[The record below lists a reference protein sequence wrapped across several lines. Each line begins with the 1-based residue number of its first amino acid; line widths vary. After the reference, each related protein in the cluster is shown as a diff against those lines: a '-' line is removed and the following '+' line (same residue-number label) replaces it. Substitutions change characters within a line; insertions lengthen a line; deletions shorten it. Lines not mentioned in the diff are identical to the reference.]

1 MNSLQ
6 VSASPHARALIS
18 TRHIMLAVIAALLP
32 AALNGFI
39 QFGMRALI
47 LLLVT
52 TGSAMGFEMLAR
64 LVMRRRQTVLDC
76 SAAVTGLLLGLNL
89 PAGMPFWQA
98 VLGSFIAV
106 VIVKQLFGGL
116 GQNFANPAIVARI
129 VLMLSFPATMTA
141 FQIPGTD
148 AVSGATPLVT
158 GTAGYWDLLLGNTAG
173 CIGETSAAA
182 ILLGGLFLCICGIIS
197 PVTPLACI
205 GSLALCTWLAGNDP
219 LYQILSGGLMLGA
232 VFMATDYATTP
243 LTKPGKLLFGIG
255 CGVLTFVIRQFSTYP
270 EGMSFA
276 ILLMNLLTPYLDRM
290 TRTHPF
296 GADNLAGKEKPNA

>member
-1 MNSLQ
+1 
-6 VSASPHARALIS
+6 
-18 TRHIMLAVIAALLP
+18 MLAVIAALLP

-232 VFMATDYATTP
+232 IYMATDYATSPISPT
-243 LTKPGKLLFGIG
+243 GRIVFGVG
-255 CGVLTFVIRQFSTYP
+255 CGAITVLIRYFGGYP
-270 EGMSFA
+270 EGVSFA
-276 ILLMNLLTPYLDRM
+276 ILIMNLLVWYIDNAFMPR
-290 TRTHPF
+290 RF
-296 GADNLAGKEKPNA
+296 GSELAKKREREKEEKKA